1 MTRLLLEDREQSALR
16 AVVGCEPAQGP
27 PGHGVL
33 GHVARLVPCD
43 HAGVAVLDGTGAVL
57 EQATLPPGCA
67 GTGPPASSPGVLS
80 VSVRDGRGHVVVL
93 WLVRTGSAFDE
104 RDRTLLALVA
114 PALRRLLRER
124 PPPPSSLTAQEQR
137 VLQHLA
143 QGRSNAEI
151 AAELV
156 VAPSTVGK
164 HLENAYRKLGVSN
177 RLAAVCAVG
186 GPRAGA

>member
-1 MTRLLLEDREQSALR
+1 MTGLLLGDREQSALR
-16 AVVGCEPAQGP
+16 AVVGCEPAPGP

-33 GHVARLVPCD
+33 GHVARLVLCD

-57 EQATLPPGCA
+57 ERATLPPGCA
-67 GTGPPASSPGVLS
+67 ATGPPASSPGVLS
-80 VSVRDGRGHVVVL
+80 LSVRDGRGHRVVL
-93 WLVRTGSAFDE
+93 WLVRTGSAFGE
-104 RDRTLLALVA
+104 RDRALLALVA
-114 PALRRLLRER
+114 PSLRRLLRER
-124 PPPPSSLTAQEQR
+124 PPPSSLTAQEQR

-143 QGRSNAEI
+143 RGRSNAEI

-186 GPRAGA
+186 GPRVGA